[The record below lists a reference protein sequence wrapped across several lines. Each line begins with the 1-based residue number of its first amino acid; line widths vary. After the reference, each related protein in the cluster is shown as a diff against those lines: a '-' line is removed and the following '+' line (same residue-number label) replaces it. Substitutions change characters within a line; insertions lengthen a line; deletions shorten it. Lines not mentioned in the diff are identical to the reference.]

1 MAAVVA
7 VDRLAGAREALDAD
21 QSCVWALPELR
32 SLVYSRLS
40 ANELACLRFINQ
52 DAKEDL
58 KSYTA
63 IRVAEP
69 LPGWA
74 FAAFGYCKK
83 LTRSRR
89 AQLAL
94 AAARGDSPAGLAAA
108 LDAAGISP
116 QHEHLEAAARTG
128 ALSNCLWLLEPRPL
142 PCPVDWASVFRAT
155 AAGGHL
161 HAIRWCLD
169 RRPELRTFDSLHTAA
184 AAAARGGHVDATLW
198 LLDDAAALAAE
209 IKPAV
214 PKKCAA
220 SLRAVVIAA
229 AAYGCD
235 LAFMQRLTDPRAE
248 EHLPT
253 STLVNAL
260 TSPTPDWRAKFEWAQ
275 ARRWYSQKDLSQA
288 LLSVMEEVPA
298 AAALERIRAVKYG
311 DRLSLFMVKAC
322 CRAGSLP
329 TLEYVHGERARQW
342 MTAWSGRIA
351 VGYGNFKY
359 VRDAARAGHVAVLRY
374 LKQAGCPLRPEE
386 LALAAAAGGQG
397 PVLAWVASAF
407 GPQHLEARVGDV
419 PECRWRRY
427 GSDPDDTV
435 FSLAASA
442 GALRVMR
449 WLVRAR
455 GVAMTEAAWSGA
467 AASGCE
473 AAVEL
478 LSELGCP
485 EAVDGKPYAKAI
497 ELGDWRMLTVLR
509 RFLDFGN
516 PRVLRGVHAARFAR
530 AVRGGAPLG
539 TLQWLLAEGWPEVD
553 WARAEAEAE
562 VRVRELRAEGARAEA
577 GRVLGWVRERRAAQE
592 QAGRAKA
599 ETAEAARRQEEAQ
612 PRRDAVGA
620 SGAARAAG
628 TAAVG
633 QGGGKAGTGGQGDLK
648 RGGGCSGFKATPAG
662 SHRHR

>member
-1 MAAVVA
+1 MTVDAL
-7 VDRLAGAREALDAD
+7 DRLAGAREALDAD

-128 ALSNCLWLLEPRPL
+128 ALSNCLWLLEPGRL

-198 LLDDAAALAAE
+198 LLDDAAALAAASRR
-209 IKPAV
+209 PM
-214 PKKCAA
+214 PRNHAA
-220 SLRAVVIAA
+220 SLRAEVIAA

-235 LAFMQRLTDPRAE
+235 PAFMQRLTDPLAE
-248 EHLPT
+248 AQMPYAT
-253 STLVNAL
+253 MANAMS
-260 TSPTPDWRAKFEWAQ
+260 SPTPDWRAKAGWATERCWYAQWVVPQ
-275 ARRWYSQKDLSQA
+275 AVLSH
-288 LLSVMEEVPA
+288 VPA
-298 AAALERIRAVKYG
+298 AAALERIQYLPLDRAVLDVSVLK
-311 DRLSLFMVKAC
+311 LS

-329 TLEYVHGERARQW
+329 VLEYVHRERLRA
-342 MTAWSGRIA
+342 GRTGWTRREWA
-351 VGYGNFKY
+351 GYGGLKY
-359 VRDAARAGHVAVLRY
+359 VLDAARAGHVAVLRY
-374 LKQAGCPLRPEE
+374 LKQAGCPLRPDE
-386 LALAAAAGGQG
+386 LALAAASGGQG

-419 PECRWRRY
+419 PECQWRRY

-449 WLVRAR
+449 WLVRGR

-553 WARAEAEAE
+553 WARVEAEAEA
-562 VRVRELRAEGARAEA
+562 RVRELRAEGARAEA

-592 QAGRAKA
+592 QEERAWAQAQAARA
-599 ETAEAARRQEEAQ
+599 EAEAAEAARQQEEA
-612 PRRDAVGA
+612 PRRA
-620 SGAARAAG
+620 AARAAG
-628 TAAVG
+628 PRPAAQGGGQAATGG
-633 QGGGKAGTGGQGDLK
+633 QGGGK